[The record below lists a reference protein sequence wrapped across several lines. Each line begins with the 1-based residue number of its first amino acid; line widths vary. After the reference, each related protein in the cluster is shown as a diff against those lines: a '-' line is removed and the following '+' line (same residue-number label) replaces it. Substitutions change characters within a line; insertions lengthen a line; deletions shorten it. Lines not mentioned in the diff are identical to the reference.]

1 MAETISGK
9 IDFPFMSEY
18 TLGGEIREFFINRDD
33 EEYVWHRDYEDREVE
48 VLEGEGWQLQFDN
61 CLPYLLE
68 KGMIF
73 DIPKGEYHRLIKG
86 YNTLKCRIIKKDDK
100 G

>member
-1 MAETISGK
+1 MVNLPFAE
-9 IDFPFMSEY
+9 EY
-18 TLGGEIREFFINRDD
+18 TVEGITREFFIDRDD
-33 EEYVWHRDYEDREVE
+33 EEYVWHRDHEHREIE
-48 VLEGEGWQLQFDN
+48 ILEGEGWRFQYEN

-68 KGMIF
+68 PGMIF

-86 YNTLKCRIIKKDDK
+86 YNNLKCRIIKQY

>member
-1 MAETISGK
+1 
-9 IDFPFMSEY
+9 MSEY
-18 TLGGEIREFFINRDD
+18 TVGGEIREFFVDAKD
-33 EEYVWHRDYEDREVE
+33 EEYVWHRDLEDREIE
-48 VLEGEGWQLQFDN
+48 VLKGEGWQLQYEN
-61 CLPYLLE
+61 CLPYHLT

-86 YNTLKCRIIKKDDK
+86 YNTLKVRIIKKD